1 MADQSYLSGRYHSN
15 YFVIIKRL
23 SVGFINRINIIE
35 HQLPLKIM
43 KYSKYMSCPLPT
55 HAIQIINPFL
65 NSRITAN
72 HDKVEKFQ
80 AMVKSL

>member
-23 SVGFINRINIIE
+23 SVGFNNRINIIE
-35 HQLPLKIM
+35 YQLPRKIM
-43 KYSKYMSCPLPT
+43 KYSKYLSCPLPF

-72 HDKVEKFQ
+72 HDKNEKIQ
-80 AMVKSL
+80 PMLKSL